1 MLDAST
7 VFRCARVCSTYWSDA
22 THPHTLDAT
31 PLSRH
36 ATLPQ
41 VPTYG
46 VHERSEHGGL
56 ERVQRTFR
64 TGCVRCSQHLRVGER
79 AEQPSLRTIPPTALL
94 GYGANRSYLTLEH
107 FDRKAS
113 AALDVGAELGFGWA
127 IFILAE
133 LSPVIFLCRSKSL
146 LGPVASLKRPE
157 SNCRPWV

>member
-64 TGCVRCSQHLRVGER
+64 TGCVRCSRQ
-79 AEQPSLRTIPPTALL
+79 
-94 GYGANRSYLTLEH
+94 
-107 FDRKAS
+107 
-113 AALDVGAELGFGWA
+113 
-127 IFILAE
+127 
-133 LSPVIFLCRSKSL
+133 LSPQSPHWLSWGQDCDPPHSGAGGTEDWDKPAERSS
-146 LGPVASLKRPE
+146 PVATCPKIQLPNLATRMGRPPASLSSHKRNNPYLQDE
-157 SNCRPWV
+157 RSATQSDADPSTER